1 MTAQHTDDQYTA
13 GPRTADQHTAD
24 EIRAYIAAEFLAGE
38 DVSDLTDDYDLA
50 AAGVIDSL
58 GLVRLVSHIAT
69 AYRVPVDDID
79 IAPDDFRTIAA
90 ITELIRRHAKPV
102 AA

>member
-1 MTAQHTDDQYTA
+1 MTTPQRTDDRHTDD
-13 GPRTADQHTAD
+13 RRTAD

-38 DVSDLTDDYDLA
+38 DVSELTDDYDLA

-69 AYRVPVDDID
+69 AYRVPMDDID

>member
-1 MTAQHTDDQYTA
+1 MTTPQRTDDRHTDD
-13 GPRTADQHTAD
+13 RRTAD

-38 DVSDLTDDYDLA
+38 DVSELTDDYDLA

-69 AYRVPVDDID
+69 AYRVPMDDID

-90 ITELIRRHAKPV
+90 ITGLIRRHAKPV

>member
-1 MTAQHTDDQYTA
+1 MTTQHISDQHT
-13 GPRTADQHTAD
+13 ADRHTAD

-69 AYRVPVDDID
+69 AYRVPMDEID
-79 IAPDDFRTIAA
+79 IAPDDFRTIAS
-90 ITELIRRHAKPV
+90 ITGLIRRHAGPV